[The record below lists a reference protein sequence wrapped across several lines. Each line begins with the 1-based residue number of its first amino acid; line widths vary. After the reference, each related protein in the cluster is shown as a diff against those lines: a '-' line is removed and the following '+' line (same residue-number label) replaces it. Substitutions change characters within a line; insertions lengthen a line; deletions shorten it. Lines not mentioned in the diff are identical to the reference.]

1 MLRFKWRKDKESN
14 GTVKII
20 SEAGEEI
27 GEIRLISTAKKNEK

>member
-1 MLRFKWRKDKESN
+1 VLGFKWRKDKENN

-27 GEIRLISTAKKNEK
+27 GEIKVNFNSQ